1 MGATPWRFKSSRPHH
16 LNCKAPGSRGLFACM
31 EQEAWGAGRGRGA
44 GHGCGGCCAW
54 RAARAAR
61 CAPLGVR
68 CAAESDLGRG
78 HGRGHGFGR
87 GFGFGRFAQVPVMHP
102 WNYPAAT
109 RLRTKNRSRWQV
121 LTFRGRRTGR
131 CFRCCSARILFPLV
145 TEPGRRIALP
155 LALVLLNQTTSNRQN
170 LPARA
175 VFRARAC
182 LQATK
187 VLHEHVLAL
196 HRMRHAE
203 AICAGAGLRQERVCR
218 CCPAIRAGEARGS
231 SESRS
236 RVRGC
241 RWRFRPIKK
250 QVNRF
255 LWLTCYKFYGR
266 GGRI

>member
-1 MGATPWRFKSSRPHH
+1 MHVWSRRRGGPAGEG
-16 LNCKAPGSRGLFACM
+16 APGTAAEAVARGVQHAL
-31 EQEAWGAGRGRGA
+31 
-44 GHGCGGCCAW
+44 HGV
-54 RAARAAR
+54 RHAAYGVQHVPRAAR
-61 CAPLGVR
+61 CAARAAR

-87 GFGFGRFAQVPVMHP
+87 FAQVSVMRP
-102 WNYPAAT
+102 WSYPAAA

-145 TEPGRRIALP
+145 TEPRRRIALP

-170 LPARA
+170 LPAGA

-203 AICAGAGLRQERVCR
+203 VICAGAGLRQECVCGCR
-218 CCPAIRAGEARGS
+218 PVIRTGEARGS

-241 RWRFRPIKK
+241 RWRFRPTKK

-255 LWLTCYKFYGR
+255 LWLTCCKFYGR